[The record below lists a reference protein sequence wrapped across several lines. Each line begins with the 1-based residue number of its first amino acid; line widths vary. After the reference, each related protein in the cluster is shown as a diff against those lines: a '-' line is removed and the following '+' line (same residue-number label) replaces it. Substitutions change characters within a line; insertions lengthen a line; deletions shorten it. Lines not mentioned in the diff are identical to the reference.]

1 MANNRGCLWTLFGW
15 LFPKEKLNYE
25 DEVIE
30 EEEKEVQEKFPYHVR
45 DDFLSPAEFS
55 FYKVIKGMMKDYLV
69 ICPKVSLAELLY
81 VDHPNQNYAA
91 FAKIRQKRV
100 DFVVCDPT
108 TMKPK
113 FAIELDDASH
123 NRDDR
128 SSRDVFVRKVFEAA
142 GLPLVRIPARAEY
155 NTNELGE
162 VFKRAMALT
171 AATPLE
177 TPQVAPSAEK
187 ICPKCGGKLVLRTA
201 QKGTNQGRQF
211 WGCSNYPKCTF
222 ILAAETETVKN

>member
-1 MANNRGCLWTLFGW
+1 MAKKQGCLWLLFGW
-15 LFPKEKLNYE
+15 LFPKDWVE
-25 DEVIE
+25 DDSDTEIS
-30 EEEKEVQEKFPYHVR
+30 KGKDKFPYHVR

-55 FYKVIKGMMKDYLV
+55 FYKVIKGMMKDFLV

-81 VDHPNQNYAA
+81 VDHPNENQSAYAR
-91 FAKIRQKRV
+91 IRQKRV
-100 DFVVCDPT
+100 DFVICDPT

-128 SSRDVFVRKVFEAA
+128 IARDVFVRKVFEAA

-171 AATPLE
+171 TP
-177 TPQVAPSAEK
+177 TPPTTQQVSLSAEK
-187 ICPKCGGKLVLRTA
+187 FCPKCGGKLVLRTA
-201 QKGTNQGRQF
+201 QKGANQGRQF

-222 ILAAETETVKN
+222 ILPSETEPVKN